1 MGTADPRRRTLRMKP
16 CDKSLSRYTAHVPTK
31 CRRESLEVK
40 RVVRG
45 LVCFLSCNNSIKLP
59 QHARLCC
66 RIVLVG
72 AYSRATFQ
80 RVRREARET
89 RKLTLNKTLTIQGL
103 VRKHGENI

>member
-1 MGTADPRRRTLRMKP
+1 MKP
-16 CDKSLSRYTAHVPTK
+16 CDESLSRYTAHVPTK

-40 RVVRG
+40 RAVRG
-45 LVCFLSCNNSIKLP
+45 LACFLSCNNGITST
-59 QHARLCC
+59 HARLCC

-72 AYSRATFQ
+72 AHSRATFQ

-89 RKLTLNKTLTIQGL
+89 RKLALNKTLTIQGL